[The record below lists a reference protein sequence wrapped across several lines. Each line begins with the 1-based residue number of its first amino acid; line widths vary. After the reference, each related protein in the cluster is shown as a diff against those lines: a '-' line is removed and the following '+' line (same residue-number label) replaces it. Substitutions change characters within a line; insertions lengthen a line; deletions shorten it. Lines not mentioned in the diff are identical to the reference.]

1 MLVAVHAS
9 PKRRF
14 SLLKE
19 RGRKDDPVSREM
31 FVQRDER
38 ELGVGIGRAIA
49 LADEIIPNEHVTPET
64 LSGQMVRI
72 VERWVKSVGA

>member
-1 MLVAVHAS
+1 
-9 PKRRF
+9 
-14 SLLKE
+14 
-19 RGRKDDPVSREM
+19 M